1 VEGVGV
7 GEAVLGDTVLGGA
20 EGVPVGVGPV
30 PAVVLTVD
38 GAAVDGSAVVGT
50 VDGAGV
56 DGAGVDG
63 AGVVGEGV
71 GAEGSGRMRSP
82 HSVCSGKLQPL
93 YVRSKR

>member
-38 GAAVDGSAVVGT
+38 GAAVDGSAVVG
-50 VDGAGV
+50 AV

-71 GAEGSGRMRSP
+71 GAEGSGRIRSP